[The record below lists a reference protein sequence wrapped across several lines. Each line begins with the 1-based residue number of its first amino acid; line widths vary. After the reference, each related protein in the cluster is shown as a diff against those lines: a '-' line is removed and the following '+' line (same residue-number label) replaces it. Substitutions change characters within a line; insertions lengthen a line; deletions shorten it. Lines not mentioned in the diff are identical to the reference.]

1 MKDRIKAIMKDLNMS
16 QGDFA
21 KFLGISASI
30 LSSIFNGR
38 TNPTLSTVALIKE
51 KVPNI
56 SYSWLID
63 GVGDM
68 YVDDAKSPTGEQ
80 VGTQPKGAEAPAEER
95 VAGND
100 SQVAQRGKKTVALT
114 LDGDDASKNPDKA
127 KYRVQVVT
135 ILFDDGHYETFVPG
149 KLKI

>member
-38 TNPTLSTVALIKE
+38 TNPSLSTVMLIRE
-51 KVPNI
+51 KIPNI
-56 SYSWLID
+56 SYLWLID

-68 YVDDAKSPTGEQ
+68 YVSDDKSTTGEQ
-80 VGTQPKGAEAPAEER
+80 VVNKQNGAASSLDPGVSSQESAIAQKNKKGAVMLLE
-95 VAGND
+95 G
-100 SQVAQRGKKTVALT
+100 
-114 LDGDDASKNPDKA
+114 DGELKNPDKS
-127 KYRVQVVT
+127 YRVKEITVF
-135 ILFDDGHYETFVPG
+135 FDDSHFETFVPS
-149 KLKI
+149 KNKT

>member
-21 KFLGISASI
+21 KFLGTSASSM
-30 LSSIFNGR
+30 SSIFNGR
-38 TNPTLSTVALIKE
+38 TNPTLSTVMLIKE

-56 SYSWLID
+56 NYRWLID

-68 YVDDAKSPTGEQ
+68 YVNDAKSSTGENVAKQ
-80 VGTQPKGAEAPAEER
+80 SNGNVSPADGAVDNKE
-95 VAGND
+95 V
-100 SQVAQRGKKTVALT
+100 QVAQKGKKSAALI
-114 LDGDDASKNPDKA
+114 LDGNDEMKNPDKA
-127 KYRVQVVT
+127 AYRVQVIT

-149 KLKI
+149 KIKT